1 MRKSYTSGAKWEDIV
16 AYRRAVRINNTIE
29 VSGTTAVVDGEIV
42 GLGNVYEQTRC
53 CFEII
58 QKAIEGL
65 GGAMS
70 DVIRTRIYTT
80 DINRWEQIGQAHFEF
95 FKEFPPASTMI
106 EISKLI
112 DDNLLVEI
120 EATAIISDAKQ

>member
-1 MRKSYTSGAKWEDIV
+1 MRKSFTSGAKWEDIV

-29 VSGTTAVVDGEIV
+29 VSGTTAVVDGEII
-42 GLGNVYEQTRC
+42 GLGNVYEQSVC

-65 GGAMS
+65 GGKMS
-70 DVIRTRIYTT
+70 DVIRTRIYTS
-80 DINRWEQIGQAHFEF
+80 DINRWEQIGKAHREF
-95 FKEFPPASTMI
+95 FKDFPPASTMI

-120 EATAIISDAKQ
+120 EATAIISDAK